1 MTTKRLGIF
10 GYPLHHSL
18 SPLFQ
23 QAALDAMGID
33 AKFEG
38 WPTLPEKFAEAVEG
52 LRADDYLGCCITQP
66 HKEAALELVD
76 ELDPAA
82 EAIGAVNTIVNTNG
96 RLKGY
101 NTDAPGFIRGL
112 RESTGLEPE
121 GKSAL
126 VLGAGGAARGIVYA
140 LREAGVTRMA
150 IANRTEE
157 RAQVLANDMSRA
169 RFRPDAMSLNVDK
182 LANVAPYA
190 DLIVNATSMGMRDG
204 SAMKE
209 SPIPPELISGN
220 SVCYDAVYVP
230 PMTPFLEAAEDA
242 GATIAGGLSMLIYQG
257 AEGFKLWTGQDAPV
271 DVMFDS
277 IPPTMRSV

>member
-112 RESTGLEPE
+112 RESTGLEPQ

>member
-1 MTTKRLGIF
+1 
-10 GYPLHHSL
+10 
-18 SPLFQ
+18 
-23 QAALDAMGID
+23 
-33 AKFEG
+33 
-38 WPTLPEKFAEAVEG
+38 
-52 LRADDYLGCCITQP
+52 
-66 HKEAALELVD
+66 
-76 ELDPAA
+76 
-82 EAIGAVNTIVNTNG
+82 
-96 RLKGY
+96 
-101 NTDAPGFIRGL
+101 
-112 RESTGLEPE
+112 LEPE

>member
-38 WPTLPEKFAEAVEG
+38 WPTPPEKFAEAVEG

-112 RESTGLEPE
+112 RESTGLEPQ

>member
-38 WPTLPEKFAEAVEG
+38 WPTPPEKFAEAVEG

-76 ELDPAA
+76 ELDPDA

>member
-1 MTTKRLGIF
+1 VTKRLGIF

-23 QAALDAMGID
+23 QAALDALGID
-33 AKFEG
+33 ARFEG
-38 WPTLPEKFAEAVEG
+38 WPTPPEEFAKAVEG
-52 LRADDYLGCCITQP
+52 LRADDCLGCCITLP

-76 ELDPAA
+76 ELDVAA
-82 EAIGAVNTIVNTNG
+82 EEIGAINTIVNTGG

-112 RESTGLEPE
+112 RESAGFEPE

-140 LREAGVTRMA
+140 LREVGVSRMA

-157 RAQVLANDMSRA
+157 RAQALARDMSRA
-169 RFRPDAMSLNVDK
+169 RFRPDAMSLSIDQ
-182 LANVAPYA
+182 LANFAPYA
-190 DLIVNATSMGMRDG
+190 DLIVNATSMGMRG
-204 SAMKE
+204 GTAVEE
-209 SPIPPELISGN
+209 SPVPPELISG
-220 SVCYDAVYVP
+220 SAVCYDAVYVP
-230 PMTPFLEAAEDA
+230 PMTPFLEAGEVA
-242 GATIAGGLSMLIYQG
+242 GAQIAGGLSMLIYQG

-271 DVMFDS
+271 DVMFDA
-277 IPPTMRSV
+277 IPPTMRSL

>member
-1 MTTKRLGIF
+1 MTKRLGIF

-18 SPLFQ
+18 SPVFQ
-23 QAALDAMGID
+23 QAALDALGID

-38 WPTLPEKFAEAVEG
+38 WPTPPEKFAEAVEG
-52 LRADDYLGCCITQP
+52 LRADDCLGCCITIP
-66 HKEAALELVD
+66 HKEVALELVD

-82 EAIGAVNTIVNTNG
+82 EEIGAINTIVNTNG

-101 NTDAPGFIRGL
+101 NTDAPGFLRGL
-112 RESTGLEPE
+112 REAAGFEPE

-140 LREAGVTRMA
+140 LREAGVSRMT
-150 IANRTEE
+150 IANRTVE
-157 RAQVLANDMSRA
+157 RAEALARDMSRP
-169 RFRPDAMSLNVDK
+169 RFRPDAISLSIDQ
-182 LANVAPYA
+182 LANFAPYA
-190 DLIVNATSMGMRDG
+190 DLIVNSTSMGMRGG
-204 SAMKE
+204 SAVEE

-220 SVCYDAVYVP
+220 AVCYDAVYVP
-230 PMTPFLEAAEDA
+230 PMTPFLEAAEEA

-271 DVMFDS
+271 DVMFDA
-277 IPPTMRSV
+277 IPPTMRGV

>member
-38 WPTLPEKFAEAVEG
+38 WPTPPEKFAEAVEG

>member
-1 MTTKRLGIF
+1 MTKRLGIF

-23 QAALDAMGID
+23 QAALDALGID

-38 WPTLPEKFAEAVEG
+38 WPTKPEDFALAVEG
-52 LRADDYLGCCITQP
+52 LRTDDCLGCCIT
-66 HKEAALELVD
+66 
-76 ELDPAA
+76 
-82 EAIGAVNTIVNTNG
+82 IVNTDG

-112 RESTGLEPE
+112 REVVGFEPE

-140 LREAGVTRMA
+140 LREAGVSRMA

-157 RAQVLANDMSRA
+157 RAQTLAWDMSRA
-169 RFRPDAMSLNVDK
+169 RFRPDAMSLDVDQ
-182 LANVAPYA
+182 LANFAPYA
-190 DLIVNATSMGMRDG
+190 DLIVNATSMGMRGG
-204 SAMKE
+204 SADEE
-209 SPIPPELISGN
+209 SPLPPELISG
-220 SVCYDAVYVP
+220 SAVCYDAVYVP
-230 PMTPFLEAAEDA
+230 PVTPFLEASEDA
-242 GATIAGGLSMLIYQG
+242 GAQVAGGLSMLIYQG

-271 DVMFDS
+271 DVMFDA
-277 IPPTMRSV
+277 IPQAMRGD

>member
-1 MTTKRLGIF
+1 MTKRLGIF
-10 GYPLHHSL
+10 GYPLHHSM

-23 QAALDAMGID
+23 QAALDALGID

-38 WPTLPEKFAEAVEG
+38 WPTKPEDFAAAVEG
-52 LRADDYLGCCITQP
+52 LRSDDCLGCCITQP

-82 EAIGAVNTIVNTNG
+82 EAIGAINTIVSTTG

-112 RESTGLEPE
+112 RESVGFDPD

-140 LREAGVTRMA
+140 LREAGVSRMA

-157 RAQVLANDMSRA
+157 RAQALARDMSRT
-169 RFRPDAMSLNVDK
+169 RFRPDAMSLHIDQ
-182 LANVAPYA
+182 LANFAPYA
-190 DLIVNATSMGMRDG
+190 DLIVNATSMGMRGGEADE
-204 SAMKE
+204 E
-209 SPIPPELISGN
+209 SPIQPELISGN
-220 SVCYDAVYVP
+220 AVCYDAVYVP
-230 PMTPFLEAAEDA
+230 PVTPFLEVAEEA
-242 GATIAGGLSMLIYQG
+242 GARVAGGLSMLIYQG

-271 DVMFDS
+271 AVMFDA
-277 IPPTMRSV
+277 IPPTMRGD